1 MMRLLTIL
9 LAVWCICC
17 FTVPVLIWAGRFA
30 VYLIKDAFKR
40 PTP

>member
-9 LAVWCICC
+9 LAIWCFAC

-30 VYLIKDAFKR
+30 CHLIKDAFR
-40 PTP
+40 RT